1 MTIFEAWGSVICK
14 ARKVSQSTGDIHALR
29 DIEVAFQLTGY
40 AHDIQIFYASGRSS
54 IVLQDCAFLRSSCRH
69 VWQDFAETL
78 FMIRTHIFDEFFWN
92 DPAEIRSGYRA
103 FLIGLAEVRHA
114 ATTKNGPV
122 DPSSILCYAA
132 VTEEALFPADKTEY
146 ASFLA
151 HLCASAYTGCE
162 VHKSNDSCCFHLFD
176 PFCPWYCFGESGASM
191 RKRHFAQ
198 HRKQL
203 RYFSQTNTIALACS
217 RTERSRPDL
226 LLGAWH
232 SLTNGIYISL
242 ADHPGRMANIC
253 DIFLA
258 MHISRYFIQTFW
270 SFMILMA
277 LVSGYRHGQKKRG
290 AQWRFGNQSHN
301 AVPIGSMYAIYGYIW

>member
-78 FMIRTHIFDEFFWN
+78 FMIRTHIFDDFFWN

-176 PFCPWYCFGESGASM
+176 PFCPWYCLVNLAQACASGILLSIASSWGT
-191 RKRHFAQ
+191 FP
-198 HRKQL
+198 KQIL
-203 RYFSQTNTIALACS
+203 SRWLAAGQRGQGQISCSELDIAWPMVYIFHWPIILAEWPTYAIFFSQCTFHDILFKHFGVLWFWWLWCQGIVMAKK
-217 RTERSRPDL
+217 REERSGD
-226 LLGAWH
+226 
-232 SLTNGIYISL
+232 SEIS
-242 ADHPGRMANIC
+242 PTMQ
-253 DIFLA
+253 F
-258 MHISRYFIQTFW
+258 
-270 SFMILMA
+270 
-277 LVSGYRHGQKKRG
+277 
-290 AQWRFGNQSHN
+290 
-301 AVPIGSMYAIYGYIW
+301 P